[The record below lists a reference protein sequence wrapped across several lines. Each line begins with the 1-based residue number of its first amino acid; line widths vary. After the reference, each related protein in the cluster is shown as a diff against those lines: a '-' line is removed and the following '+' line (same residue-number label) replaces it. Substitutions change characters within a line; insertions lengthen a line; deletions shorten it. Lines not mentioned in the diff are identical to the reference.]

1 MILHIP
7 PCLGQS
13 YYLFHSVWTLSTSL
27 ETNGMTVRFKSEF
40 MQNNCV
46 TLLLSEIRGQNID
59 NNNRLYVLSGYFWK
73 EFMQNNCA
81 ALLLGGIR
89 GQNTDNNNRLYVLQV
104 RIYIDF

>member
-46 TLLLSEIRGQNID
+46 TLLLSEIRGQN
-59 NNNRLYVLSGYFWK
+59 
-73 EFMQNNCA
+73 
-81 ALLLGGIR
+81 
-89 GQNTDNNNRLYVLQV
+89 TDNNNRLYVLLGYFLEE
-104 RIYIDF
+104 IYAKQLCSSVIERDKRSEYRQQ